1 MTSRTSPTSRAAQ
14 ARATPESVPSHRG
27 WRSYLVLAAVLVPV
41 CVPYGPGQVAALDVV
56 NLFALALFGLYL
68 LSGRPIRTPLLF
80 SVLLIG
86 IGSVLATF
94 GAPSMGRAALAVA
107 QDVYLFA
114 WFLMLVNVTRSERD
128 VRAVRIVWT
137 WAAVAVSLG
146 TVGQVLV
153 QSGSLGGILGARG
166 IRPEATFYNSNMLAD
181 YLVISLFVAV
191 SLWKDMRRLV
201 LVPVLGTILFAL
213 VATKSNGGLISF
225 AAGLAVWVVARAVA
239 RRMSFRPLLATL
251 AITACLGGAL
261 WWMHVEFRLGE
272 EQLASLRRATFASRM
287 EKSAESRGRIRE
299 TLERTYARS
308 PLGIGPGNSG
318 ALTVSIAERERRDSY
333 QSKEAHSDYLAY
345 AIERGPIGL
354 AGLFVLTGM
363 GFAHVVG
370 YWKHSPHRG
379 AHAARSARWT
389 AAMAAALTA
398 SAVHSTVIEKL
409 HFRHFWLLLAMVC
422 ASTFVAQRH
431 AARRRARVP
440 SEDKA
445 QVASIGLPPHAPGR
459 PALAAASRA
468 AAGPALGAAAPP
480 GRRLPALP
488 ERATPALARR
498 YRAGGRATNAR
509 EVKP

>member
-1 MTSRTSPTSRAAQ
+1 MR
-14 ARATPESVPSHRG
+14 SHRG
-27 WRSYLVLAAVLVPV
+27 WRSYLVLAALLVPL
-41 CVPYGPGQVAALDVV
+41 CVPYGPGQVAALDIV
-56 NLFALALFGLYL
+56 NLFALGLFGLYL

-80 SVLLIG
+80 SVVLIA
-86 IGSVLATF
+86 IGSMLATF

-114 WFLMLVNVTRSERD
+114 WFLVLVNVTRSERD
-128 VRAVRIVWT
+128 VRAVRIAWT
-137 WAAVAVSLG
+137 WAAALVSLG
-146 TVGQVLV
+146 TVGQVIV
-153 QSGSLGGILGARG
+153 HSGSLAGILGARG

-181 YLVISLFVAV
+181 YLVLSLFVAV
-191 SLWKDMRRLV
+191 SLWKDLRRRV
-201 LVPVLGTILFAL
+201 LVPVLGTMLLAL
-213 VATKSNGGLISF
+213 LATKSNGGLISF

-239 RRMSFRPLLATL
+239 GRMSFRPLFATL
-251 AITACLGGAL
+251 AIVACAGGVL
-261 WWMHVEFRLGE
+261 WWMHVEFRLGD

-333 QSKEAHSDYLAY
+333 QSKEAHSDYLGY
-345 AIERGPIGL
+345 AIERGPLGL
-354 AGLFVLTGM
+354 AGLLVMTGM

-370 YWKHSPHRG
+370 YWQASPHRG
-379 AHAARSARWT
+379 AHAVRAARWT

-398 SAVHSTVIEKL
+398 SAVHSAVIEKL

-431 AARRRARVP
+431 AARRRRRVA
-440 SEDKA
+440 SEDA
-445 QVASIGLPPHAPGR
+445 ARIASVGLPPRVPGR
-459 PALAAASRA
+459 PALAAAPA
-468 AAGPALGAAAPP
+468 AAAALPA
-480 GRRLPALP
+480 RRLPALP

-498 YRAGGRATNAR
+498 YRAGRPTADSR
-509 EVKP
+509 ERRP